1 MSRNRLSDNDA
12 NGAVTR
18 NIPLYRN
25 LQGTHRNLREFRQ
38 STPDATLEEFP
49 PTDGCCTHSP
59 APRLNR
65 SNPFVVPRLRAVY
78 HLATE
83 PSMSEPATSPNS
95 NLTPEARSALG
106 VVFLT
111 LFIDLISFSI
121 IFPLFPNMLAY
132 YREIE
137 GQSGLFGAVYS
148 LLLRLTEATASP
160 EGEWG
165 VIVLFGGV
173 LGALYSLLQFVFAPI
188 IGKLS
193 DRFGRKPILILG
205 LSGML
210 LSHLL
215 WLFAGRFWLLVLSRV
230 VGGVMSGNISTATAV
245 VADVTHSRARA
256 KGMAIVG
263 MAFGL
268 GFIVGPAAGGIT
280 GDWDMTKLW
289 PELAA
294 YGINPFS
301 TPALI
306 ASILSLINLLQL
318 TLRFRESLSRD
329 RRDRATVERTANPA
343 VMLRTRALPGVG
355 KTNLTYFLFFVA
367 FSAMEF
373 SLTFLTVD
381 RFGFAPRD
389 NGMLFLYSGVILAL
403 VQGGCVQ
410 RRAARIGPKALSV
423 QGMVLAIPG
432 LILIGTSALAES
444 PALVYAGLGLLAAGV
459 AHVTPCLT
467 AMASLY
473 APAGEQGRVLGVF
486 RSVGALARAVGPL
499 AGCVLYWRLG
509 ATSAY
514 ISAGLFLLLPLWL
527 AARLPAL
534 PPHPNPTK
542 L

>member
-1 MSRNRLSDNDA
+1 MSDPAL
-12 NGAVTR
+12 T
-18 NIPLYRN
+18 
-25 LQGTHRNLREFRQ
+25 
-38 STPDATLEEFP
+38 
-49 PTDGCCTHSP
+49 THSK
-59 APRLNR
+59 
-65 SNPFVVPRLRAVY
+65 
-78 HLATE
+78 
-83 PSMSEPATSPNS
+83 
-95 NLTPEARSALG
+95 LTAEARSALS

-132 YREIE
+132 YRDAE
-137 GQSGLFGAVYS
+137 GETGLFGSAYS
-148 LLLRLTEATASP
+148 LLLRLTEVAGSP

-173 LGALYSLLQFVFAPI
+173 LGALYSLLQFFFAPI
-188 IGKLS
+188 IGNLS
-193 DRFGRKPILILG
+193 DRVGRKPVLILG

-210 LSHLL
+210 ISHVL
-215 WLFAGRFWLLVLSRV
+215 WLFAGRFWLLVVSRI

-263 MAFGL
+263 VAFGL
-268 GFIVGPAAGGIT
+268 GFIVGPAIGGIS
-280 GDWDMTKLW
+280 GGWDMTKHW
-289 PELAA
+289 PGLAA
-294 YGINPFS
+294 YGVNPFS
-301 TPALI
+301 TPALL
-306 ASILSLINLLQL
+306 ASILTLINLLQL
-318 TLRFRESLSRD
+318 TLRFRETLPADQRE
-329 RRDRATVERTANPA
+329 RVAGARTVNPA
-343 VMLRTRALPGVG
+343 VMLRTRTFPGVG
-355 KTNLTYFLFFVA
+355 ETNLTYFLFFVA

-381 RFGFAPRD
+381 RFGFTPRD

-403 VQGGCVQ
+403 VQGGYVQ
-410 RRAARIGPKALSV
+410 RRSAHTGPKLLSV
-423 QGMVLAIPG
+423 RGMMLAIPG
-432 LILIGTSALAES
+432 LILIGASAPAKS
-444 PALVYAGLGLLAAGV
+444 PLLVYAGLGLLAVGV

-467 AMASLY
+467 ALASLY

-509 ATSAY
+509 AASAY
-514 ISAGLFLLLPLWL
+514 ICAGLFLFFPLWL

-534 PPHPNPTK
+534 PPHPEPTE